1 MTSTFEFIPS
11 FDGTKLRLKRDI
23 QEKPR
28 AVVVISHGAGASI
41 DTTQYRRIEDGLV
54 GAGYTVYFFD
64 HRGHGQSEGLR
75 GYYADFSV
83 LVNDIKFIIDLARKE
98 NPGQKIFLFG
108 NSMGGIGSEILGI
121 QKPGYVDGII
131 LSVSAVT
138 GKDEMPEKPEDM
150 TTQFPV
156 PLPESEQN
164 AATLANPPRRTNAL
178 GYMMGCAFY
187 YLHDHYQEFAEP
199 VLILCA
205 EDDMHFKP
213 DDMLKFYLNCA
224 SKDKVFH
231 SYGHAPHKLFGSEAG
246 PEALQ
251 NMLTWL
257 DLRV

>member
-1 MTSTFEFIPS
+1 MAKGS
-11 FDGTKLRLKRDI
+11 FCSRSRGTTRQGD
-23 QEKPR
+23 
-28 AVVVISHGAGASI
+28 
-41 DTTQYRRIEDGLV
+41 
-54 GAGYTVYFFD
+54 
-64 HRGHGQSEGLR
+64 
-75 GYYADFSV
+75 
-83 LVNDIKFIIDLARKE
+83 
-98 NPGQKIFLFG
+98 PGQKIFLFG

-131 LSVSAVT
+131 LSVSAV
-138 GKDEMPEKPEDM
+138 
-150 TTQFPV
+150 
-156 PLPESEQN
+156 
-164 AATLANPPRRTNAL
+164 TLANPPRRTNAL

-224 SKDKVFH
+224 SEDKVFH

-257 DLRV
+257 DLRA